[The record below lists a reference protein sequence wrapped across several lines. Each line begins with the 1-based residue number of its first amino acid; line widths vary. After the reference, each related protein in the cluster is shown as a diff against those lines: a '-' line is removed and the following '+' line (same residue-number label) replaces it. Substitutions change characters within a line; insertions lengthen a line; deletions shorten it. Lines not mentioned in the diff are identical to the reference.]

1 MKEKETNNIAV
12 YRIEKSEN
20 LRLGRALLPSP
31 SLSVP
36 VAWMDP
42 MVERVLLLLVSSEGV
57 RNLGR
62 CPNGFLGLSL
72 NERTILSLM
81 I

>member
-1 MKEKETNNIAV
+1 MQQQGS
-12 YRIEKSEN
+12 RGGGGGQKSEN
-20 LRLGRALLPSP
+20 WRLGRALLPSP

-42 MVERVLLLLVSSEGV
+42 MVERVLLLLLVSSEGV